1 MGVGNFW
8 KGKVYKFERKKNDIT
23 GNRTRVVYRFFKIF
37 LEFDHLANNLS
48 YILRLAPVYIPQKNV
63 NFQKKFG
70 KMPKNPLFLKYF
82 FQIFQ
87 KFSFFQ
93 KNIQNLSKISKIYQ
107 KFPKFS
113 FFQNNFQNFHFFQ
126 NNFQKFFE
134 KPKNF

>member
-1 MGVGNFW
+1 MGASSHMGVGNFW

-82 FQIFQ
+82 FQIFPKISKIFNNSKIFLFSKKYP
-87 KFSFFQ
+87 KFI
-93 KNIQNLSKISKIYQ
+93 KNIQNLSKISQI
-107 KFPKFS
+107 FIFS
-113 FFQNNFQNFHFFQ
+113 
-126 NNFQKFFE
+126 K
-134 KPKNF
+134 